1 MFIKKAFRRLQCILF
16 PTKHQRTLRKWYAD
30 GGDRTMRFNYDLGP
44 SSLVLDLGGYEGQWA
59 SDIFSMYCCK
69 IVVFEPIHEFA
80 ESIRERFKRNPKI
93 SVLPF
98 GAGKESHK
106 ALISLCKNGSSVFRA
121 SNKRQEIEIVD
132 IADWIRRNDI
142 STIHLMKLN
151 IEGGEYE
158 TLERLID
165 TDLIRIIE
173 NIQVQFH
180 EIAANSSARMQ
191 QIQER
196 LKITHTP
203 TYQYR
208 FVWENW
214 TLRQV

>member
-1 MFIKKAFRRLQCILF
+1 MSINKAFRRIQYAVF
-16 PTKHQRTLRKWYAD
+16 PTEHQKTLKKWYAD
-30 GGDRTMRFNYDLGP
+30 GGDRVMRFNYDLSEG
-44 SSLVLDLGGYEGQWA
+44 SLVLDLGGYEGQWA

-69 IVVFEPIHEFA
+69 IVVFEPVHEFA

-98 GAGKESHK
+98 GVGKSSRT
-106 ALISLCKNGSSVFRA
+106 ALISVCKDSSSVFKTSDR
-121 SNKRQEIEIVD
+121 RQEIEIVD
-132 IADWIRRNDI
+132 ISDWIRRTNI
-142 STIHLMKLN
+142 SSIDLMKAN
-151 IEGGEYE
+151 VEGGEYE
-158 TLERLID
+158 ILERLIE
-165 TDLIRIIE
+165 TGLSRIIR

-180 EIAANSSARMQ
+180 EITKDSSARMK

-196 LKITHTP
+196 LKETHNL

-214 TLRQV
+214 TLKRQ